1 MAFQV
6 PITIHQAI
14 NHIRKEEYVLPAIQR
29 EFVWNEHQIANLFD
43 SLMRG
48 YPIGTFLFWRV
59 DKDHCNHYT
68 FYSFLRNYHQKYQTH
83 NTRIELRG
91 DESKIAVL
99 DGQQRLTSLNIGLN
113 ECGTY
118 ASKKKWGRWDNDNS
132 FPVRRLYLN
141 LMEPASN
148 RRVDRKYD
156 FRFLTD
162 KDAENRQDAHWFPV
176 CNIMNL
182 KEDLME
188 VFEYLREYDLL
199 DCKDLP
205 NPKYPLDA
213 LAKLSKVI
221 CMNQLIHYYQEEE
234 QDLDKVLN
242 IFIRVN
248 SAGTPLSYSDL
259 LLSIATSQWNTID
272 ARQEIHGLVD
282 KLNRIGTGF
291 NLNKDFVLK
300 SCLVLADI
308 QNIGFRV
315 TNFTRENS
323 ERIESAWQ
331 EITDAL
337 RLAVQLLSRFGY
349 NRHTLRA
356 NNALIPI
363 AYYLHIRRM
372 PSTYLT
378 SDQFADDRR
387 SVYNWITK
395 AILKT
400 GTFGGGVDTVLRTA
414 RKTIKD
420 SQSSTFPEQEL
431 YASFARIGRGLRFEE
446 EELEDLLDQ
455 SYGSSLIYSVLSLLY
470 PGVDVSFRF
479 HEDHIFPLKLLTRKC
494 LTDAGVPEDKVE
506 DYMNRRNRL
515 ANLQL
520 LEECHN
526 IPKGT
531 KMPHLWLREH
541 FTPEK
546 IEAWMCRNY
555 ITENVPE
562 SITGFLDF
570 YESRRNNMKA
580 RLAEILGVSLT
591 S

>member
-14 NHIRKEEYVLPAIQR
+14 NHIRKGEYALPAIQR

-48 YPIGTFLFWRV
+48 YPIGSLLFWKI
-59 DKDHCNHYT
+59 DKDHCNSYT
-68 FYSFLRNYHQKYQTH
+68 FYRFLRNYHQRDNVH
-83 NTRIELRG
+83 NKRTDLSG
-91 DESKIAVL
+91 DDSVTAIL
-99 DGQQRLTSLNIGLN
+99 DGQQRLTSLYIGLK
-113 ECGTY
+113 GSY
-118 ASKKKWGRWDNDNS
+118 ASKLPYYRWDS
-132 FPVRRLYLN
+132 PWAFPVRHLYLN
-141 LMEPASN
+141 LWCPANS
-148 RRVDRKYD
+148 RGVGHKYD
-156 FRFLTD
+156 FRFLTEEN
-162 KDAENRQDAHWFPV
+162 AQNRQDAHWFPV
-176 CNIMNL
+176 RKIMNFKDNIM
-182 KEDLME
+182 E
-188 VFEYLREYDLL
+188 VVEYLREDNLL
-199 DCKDLP
+199 DSKVLP
-205 NPKYPLDA
+205 NPKYPLEA
-213 LAKLSKVI
+213 LTKLSKVI
-221 CMNQLIHYYQEEE
+221 CMDQLIHYYQEEE

-242 IFIRVN
+242 IFIRMN

-259 LLSIATSQWNTID
+259 LLSIATSQWNKID
-272 ARQEIHGLVD
+272 ARQEIHDLVD
-282 KLNRIGTGF
+282 ELNRIGTGF

-331 EITDAL
+331 EIADAL

-395 AILKT
+395 ALLKT

-479 HEDHIFPLKLLTRKC
+479 HEDHIFPLKLLTRKR

-520 LEECHN
+520 LEECHH

-531 KMPHLWLREH
+531 KMPHVWLREH

-555 ITENVPE
+555 ITEDIPE

-570 YESRRNNMKA
+570 YESRRKNMKV
-580 RLAEILGVSLT
+580 RLAKILGVSLT

>member
-14 NHIRKEEYVLPAIQR
+14 NHIRKAGYVLPAIQR
-29 EFVWNEHQIANLFD
+29 EFVWNEYQIANLFD

-59 DKDHCNHYT
+59 DKDHCDRYA
-68 FYSFLRNYHQKYQTH
+68 FYRFLDDYHQKDQTH
-83 NTRIELRG
+83 NTRIGLSG
-91 DESKIAVL
+91 DESVTAVL
-99 DGQQRLTSLNIGLN
+99 DGQQRLTSLYIGLT
-113 ECGTY
+113 GSY
-118 ASKKKWGRWDNDNS
+118 ASKLKYRRWCDPNA
-132 FPVRRLYLN
+132 FPSRQLYLN
-141 LMEPASN
+141 LMHPASS
-148 RRVDRKYD
+148 RGVDRKYD
-156 FRFLTD
+156 FRFLT
-162 KDAENRQDAHWFPV
+162 KEDARTRQEAHWFPV
-176 CNIMNL
+176 RRVMNL
-182 KEDLME
+182 TDDLMA
-188 VFEYLREYDLL
+188 VFEYLSKYSLL

-205 NPKYPLDA
+205 NPKYPLEA
-213 LAKLSKVI
+213 LTKLFKVI
-221 CMNQLIHYYQEEE
+221 CINQLIHYYQEEE

-259 LLSIATSQWNTID
+259 LLSIATSQWNKID
-272 ARQEIHGLVD
+272 ARKEIHSLVD
-282 KLNRIGTGF
+282 KLNQIGAGF

-308 QNIGFRV
+308 SNIGFTV

-323 ERIESAWQ
+323 EKIEDAWQ
-331 EITDAL
+331 KIADAL

-363 AYYLHIRRM
+363 AYYLYIRRM

-378 SDQFADDRR
+378 SDQFADDRKA
-387 SVYNWITK
+387 VYSWITK
-395 AILKT
+395 ALLKT

-431 YASFARIGRGLRFEE
+431 YASFASIGRGLRFEE

-470 PGVDVSFRF
+470 PGVDVSIRF
-479 HEDHIFPLKLLTRKC
+479 HEDHIFPLKVITRKR

-506 DYMNRRNRL
+506 DYLNRRNRL

-520 LEECHN
+520 LEGDHN
-526 IPKGT
+526 IGKGT
-531 KMPHLWLREH
+531 KMPDVWLREH

-555 ITENVPE
+555 ITEDIPE
-562 SITGFLDF
+562 SITGFLKF
-570 YESRRNNMKA
+570 YESRRAEMRA